1 MLPYRIYLLTC
12 WQDNEIAS
20 EMGVW
25 RFRLEEPRTSEHHGF
40 DSLKTLLTFLEIK
53 LAESGDDQRE
63 GE

>member
-1 MLPYRIYLLTC
+1 
-12 WQDNEIAS
+12 
-20 EMGVW
+20 MGVW